1 LFVIAEDRAG
11 RSAGCSPSAAP
22 AWQQLVV
29 VLTAW
34 QPEVAAVPVVL
45 QEAAVAVAFARP
57 AAVVGPAAAVAAA
70 LVVPQQAGSARGPPA
85 APAPRA
91 SAAAVSRVVVEAAPI
106 ASRPVMAA
114 CVLQA
119 GAEVAKPCSSRRKAE
134 VRREEEV
141 VAACRS
147 WCLGPVTVVWSGRPL
162 HPPGSWPT
170 ECLTM
175 VVACRSSAVV
185 VVRRVHRAK
194 VVRSACRSGSEVRCQ
209 ARPLLRVRG
218 AVCQSARAGHSMP
231 DWSSS
236 RVARCR
242 ALSAG

>member
-1 LFVIAEDRAG
+1 L
-11 RSAGCSPSAAP
+11 
-22 AWQQLVV
+22 QQLVV
-29 VLTAW
+29 VLAAW

-119 GAEVAKPCSSRRKAE
+119 GSEAAKPCSSRRKAA
-134 VRREEEV
+134 VRREEE

-147 WCLGPVTVVWSGRPL
+147 WCLGSVTVVWSGRPL

-175 VVACRSSAVV
+175 VVACRSSAVAV
-185 VVRRVHRAK
+185 ARRVHRAK